1 MFHCKC
7 ELISG
12 ITRLLIKTIV
22 LSVCFLPICAHAKS
36 DVELSSG
43 ESVYVSIY
51 SNIYSGPKA
60 VRLELAAML
69 SIRNTDPKY
78 PITILKADYYD
89 TSGKMIDSYVKK
101 PLKLKPLE
109 TTYVYIKEYD
119 KRGGPGANFIVKWQA
134 EKKVNQPIIEGV
146 MLGTRQGVSFICPGQ
161 IITEHSE

>member
-7 ELISG
+7 KLISG
-12 ITRLLIKTIV
+12 IARFLIITIV
-22 LSVCFLPICAHAKS
+22 LSTCLLPICAHAKS

-60 VRLELAAML
+60 VRFELAAML

-89 TSGKMIDSYVKK
+89 TRGNLIDSYVKK
-101 PLKLKPLE
+101 PMKLTALE
-109 TTYVYIKEYD
+109 TTYFYIKEYD
-119 KRGGPGANFIVKWQA
+119 RRGGLGANFIVKWQA
-134 EKKVNQPIIEGV
+134 EKEVNQPIIEGV
-146 MLGTRQGVSFICPGQ
+146 MLGMRQGVSFICPGQ
-161 IITEHSE
+161 IITEH

>member
-22 LSVCFLPICAHAKS
+22 LSACLLPICAHAKS
-36 DVELSSG
+36 DIELSSG

-60 VRLELAAML
+60 VRYELAAML

-89 TSGKMIDSYVKK
+89 TSGNMIESYVKK
-101 PLKLKPLE
+101 PMKLKPLE
-109 TTYVYIKEYD
+109 STHIYLKEYD

-134 EKKVNQPIIEGV
+134 ERKVNQPIIEGV
-146 MLGTRQGVSFICPGQ
+146 MLGTRHGVSFICPGK

>member
-1 MFHCKC
+1 MLSLMFHRHK
-7 ELISG
+7 
-12 ITRLLIKTIV
+12 LLLYSIV
-22 LSVCFLPICAHAKS
+22 LSIALLPALTRAEPDKG
-36 DVELSSG
+36 LSSG

-101 PLKLKPLE
+101 PMKLKPIE
-109 TTYVYIKEYD
+109 STYFYIKEYD

-146 MLGTRQGVSFICPGQ
+146 MLGTRHGVSFISPGQ